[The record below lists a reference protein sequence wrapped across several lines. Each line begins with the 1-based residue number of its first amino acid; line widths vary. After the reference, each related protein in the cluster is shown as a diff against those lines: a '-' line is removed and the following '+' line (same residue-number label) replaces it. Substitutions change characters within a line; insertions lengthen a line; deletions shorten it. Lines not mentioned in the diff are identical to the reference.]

1 MKNYDDMSDFEINQ
15 LVASLVTDGDVIEAH
30 EMATGPSKN
39 SVQVIYKVGIHGEF
53 YDYCNNPSDAWPII
67 VENEMSIW
75 AVSEADYEIGMS
87 YSTGDWK
94 AYCVSSIDGESNV
107 ADDGF
112 EATDQNPLRAAMIC
126 FLKMKDSES

>member
-1 MKNYDDMSDFEINQ
+1 MKNYDEMSDFEVNK
-15 LVASLVTDGDVIEAH
+15 LVAKEWLGLFVDESKSKGNLDSDVWLIDSEGLLRW
-30 EMATGPSKN
+30 TN
-39 SVQVIYKVGIHGEF
+39 Y
-53 YDYCNNPSDAWPII
+53 NPCHDPKHAWPII

-75 AVSEADYEIGMS
+75 AVSETDREIGMS

-126 FLKMKDSES
+126 FLKMKDTES